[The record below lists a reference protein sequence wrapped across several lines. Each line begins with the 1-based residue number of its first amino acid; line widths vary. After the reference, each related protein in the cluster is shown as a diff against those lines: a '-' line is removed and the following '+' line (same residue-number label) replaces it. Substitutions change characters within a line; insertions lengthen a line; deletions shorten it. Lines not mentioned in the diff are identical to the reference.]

1 MRKSEKTREKIL
13 DAALARFRKEGFD
26 GTTMRDVAKDA
37 GVALGAAYYYFP
49 SKDALVMAYYERIQ
63 DEHLE
68 KARSAFA
75 EVKSLRAGKANLTD
89 GYAQIKNNEVFLY
102 NVHISPYVYAN
113 LAAPDPLR
121 MRKLLLNRQ
130 EIRKLIGKVNEQ
142 GATLVPLKIYFNER
156 GKAKLALGLARGK
169 KLYDKRAT
177 LKQKEADREMQRAMR
192 RNR

>member
-1 MRKSEKTREKIL
+1 MSKQVSGKVVCTNK
-13 DAALARFRKEGFD
+13 K
-26 GTTMRDVAKDA
+26 
-37 GVALGAAYYYFP
+37 AYHDYTIEQVFETGMV
-49 SKDALVMAYYERIQ
+49 LTG
-63 DEHLE
+63 
-68 KARSAFA
+68 A

-89 GYAQIKNNEVFLY
+89 GYAQVKNNEVFLY

-130 EIRKLIGKVNEQ
+130 EIRKLIGKVKEQ
-142 GATLVPLKIYFNER
+142 GCTLVPLKIYFNER

-177 LKQKEADREMQRAMR
+177 LKQKEADREVQRAMR